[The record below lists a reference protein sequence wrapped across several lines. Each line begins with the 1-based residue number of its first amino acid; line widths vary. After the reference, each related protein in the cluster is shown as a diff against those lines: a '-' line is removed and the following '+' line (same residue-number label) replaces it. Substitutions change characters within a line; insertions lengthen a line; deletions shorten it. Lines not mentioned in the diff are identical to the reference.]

1 MARSVALVR
10 FGALAW
16 ALWGTSLV
24 ASALSASGCS
34 SAHSAEVVD
43 EHSYAQDI
51 APEALHRTA
60 LRWYL
65 GVGLGDKLRQGK
77 LELYYQ
83 NPVTEAEAQALGQY
97 LSRLGLSDRATIA
110 QVARR
115 YSTEPA
121 PAGYELRISTAFS
134 RSKDIGEET
143 RSVFQLLALGAEGAA
158 FAGSP
163 VDVVLC
169 DPMLKP
175 LLRLRPR
182 VERTAAQ

>member
-1 MARSVALVR
+1 MAVS
-10 FGALAW
+10 
-16 ALWGTSLV
+16 
-24 ASALSASGCS
+24 ASACS
-34 SAHSAEVVD
+34 SAHSAEVLD
-43 EHSYAQDI
+43 DQAYAQDV
-51 APEALHRTA
+51 APESLHRTA

-65 GVGLGDKLRQGK
+65 GVGLGEKLRQGK

-83 NPVTEAEAQALGQY
+83 TPVTEAEAQALGQY
-97 LSRLGLSDRATIA
+97 LTRLGLGERATIA

-115 YSTEPA
+115 YSNAPA
-121 PAGYELRISTAFS
+121 PAGYELRISTAFT

-169 DPMLKP
+169 NPMLKP

-182 VERTAAQ
+182 LERPRSP